1 MNTWQILVEYQTGF
15 RAGLLVTI
23 QLCLIIWLAG
33 IMFGLLLGII
43 GSIFYESIGSLIKFC
58 NFLLSSVPIIALLF
72 WFHYP
77 AQSILSI
84 NINPFITTI
93 FTLSLVNTLAVA
105 QITLIAIKDFPKKYL
120 ETALLSG
127 LSKFQTIRFI
137 QIPLILHSIIPN
149 ILSTQVYILQAT
161 LFASLISVDEV
172 FRTAQR
178 INSQIYRP
186 IEIYT
191 ALALLFVLICV
202 PLNGLGIYLRYKFKN
217 SSFV

>member
-1 MNTWQILVEYQTGF
+1 MNTWQILVVYQEGL
-15 RAGLLVTI
+15 RSGLLVTV
-23 QLCLIIWLAG
+23 QLCLIIWTIG
-33 IMFGLLLGII
+33 IVCGLII
-43 GSIFYESIGSLIKFC
+43 GILGGIFNNPIGFLIKFC
-58 NFLLSSVPIIALLF
+58 NFLFSSIPVIVLLF

-84 NINPFITTI
+84 NINPFITTV
-93 FTLSLVNTLAVA
+93 FTLSLLNTLAVA
-105 QITLIAIKDFPKKYL
+105 QITLITIKDFPKKYL

-127 LSKFQTIRFI
+127 LSKFQTIQFI
-137 QIPLILHSIIPN
+137 QIPLILQSIIPS

-217 SSFV
+217 SSYV

>member
-1 MNTWQILVEYQTGF
+1 MNTWQILLEYQEGF
-15 RAGLLVTI
+15 GNGLLVTI
-23 QLCLIIWLAG
+23 QLCLIIWTIG
-33 IMFGLLLGII
+33 IVCGLIIGIL
-43 GSIFYESIGSLIKFC
+43 GSIFNNSIGFPIKFC
-58 NFLLSSVPIIALLF
+58 NFLFSSIPVIVLLF

-77 AQSILSI
+77 AQSLLSI

-105 QITLIAIKDFPKKYL
+105 QITLITIKDFPKKYL

-137 QIPLILHSIIPN
+137 QIPLILQSIIPS

-186 IEIYT
+186 VEIYT

-217 SSFV
+217 SSYV

>member
-1 MNTWQILVEYQTGF
+1 MNTWQILVEYHEGLGN
-15 RAGLLVTI
+15 GLLVTL
-23 QLCLIIWLAG
+23 QLNLIIWTIG
-33 IMFGLLLGII
+33 IVCGLIIGIL
-43 GSIFYESIGSLIKFC
+43 GSIFNNSIGFLIKFC
-58 NFLLSSVPIIALLF
+58 NFLFSSIPAIVLLF

-77 AQSILSI
+77 AQSLLSI
-84 NINPFITTI
+84 NINPFITSI

-105 QITLIAIKDFPKKYL
+105 QITLITIKDFPKKYL

-127 LSKFQTIRFI
+127 LSKLQTVRHI
-137 QIPLILHSIIPN
+137 QIPLILQSIIPS

-161 LFASLISVDEV
+161 LFTSLISVDEV

-186 IEIYT
+186 VEIYT

-217 SSFV
+217 SSYV